1 MQHATRFLKVFLVA
15 ALLCVVPAPSFAA
28 AFIGVSVNIGPPALP
43 VYVQPP
49 CPVAGEL
56 WTPGYWGWGPGGYYW
71 VPGTWVAPPAPG
83 LVWTPGYWGR
93 GAAYYAW
100 HPGYWGPHIGFYG
113 GVNYGF
119 GYFGAGYVGGGWFGN
134 VFRYNTAVTNVNTTV
149 VRNVYVNKTVVVN
162 NYNTTVNRVS
172 YNGGPGGVKAQ
183 PTAEEQAAAQER
195 QAGLSAAQ
203 RRHVNLAS
211 RDRNLLASVNNGHP
225 AQLAVDHPYAAANR
239 PPDFTPLQAQD
250 RQSARNRVVSGGAG
264 NGSFARNP
272 SPASTGHAATIVR
285 TGARNLAIQRLGS
298 LRQST
303 RHRDERRWAD
313 DRHAAVR
320 QRLLATSASAGLLA
334 TDAAAGLLTTRALL
348 APSALLRR
356 KSKSHRSAVS
366 SLSSPITVAKNETF
380 ALRRPR
386 SCNGC
391 AVSVS
396 RAGAARCT
404 RVRRSI

>member
-83 LVWTPGYWGR
+83 LLWTPGYWGR

-272 SPASTGHAATIVR
+272 SPASTGHAATQSFEEARGTSQSSAWDRFDNRRGIETRGAGPTTGTQRYANGYSQQARPQGYLQQTRPQGYSQRAHSSHQAHCCGANPNRIVR
-285 TGARNLAIQRLGS
+285 
-298 LRQST
+298 
-303 RHRDERRWAD
+303 
-313 DRHAAVR
+313 
-320 QRLLATSASAGLLA
+320 
-334 TDAAAGLLTTRALL
+334 
-348 APSALLRR
+348 P
-356 KSKSHRSAVS
+356 
-366 SLSSPITVAKNETF
+366 
-380 ALRRPR
+380 
-386 SCNGC
+386 
-391 AVSVS
+391 
-396 RAGAARCT
+396 
-404 RVRRSI
+404 